1 MIDFSFTIPGSDVLN
16 QNWIS
21 TALFCPA
28 KLRNGMRWRFM
39 NAKTKLQGIAKTY
52 VENEKPEPF
61 EPGRKIKE
69 TFTVTAPCTV
79 KYFDPVNFHPTEKVL
94 VDVLVKEGILEDDN
108 GLVIPSVVFKS
119 GGSKGRGYEFRLEM
133 EEEDITTPSPEGE
146 EGVGAK
152 KASLFSEG
160 NEAQ

>member
-1 MIDFSFTIPGSDVLN
+1 MIDLSFTLPASDVLN

-39 NAKTKLQGIAKTY
+39 QAKTKLQAIAQTY
-52 VENEKPEPF
+52 LDTEKPAPF
-61 EPGRKIKE
+61 EAGKKIKE
-69 TFTVTAPCTV
+69 TFTVTAPCMV
-79 KYFDPVNFHPTEKVL
+79 KKFDPVNFHPTEKVI
-94 VDVLVKEGILEDDN
+94 VDVLVKGGVLEDDN

-119 GGSKGRGYEFRLEM
+119 GGSRGKFYEFRLEM
-133 EEEDITTPSPEGE
+133 EEDASTTPMPLFP

-160 NEAQ
+160 SAAQ

>member
-1 MIDFSFTIPGSDVLN
+1 MIDFSFRIPAADVLN

-21 TALFCPA
+21 TGLFCPA

-39 NAKTKLQGIAKTY
+39 ESKSKLQSIAKAY
-52 VENEKPEPF
+52 VESEKPEPF
-61 EPGRKIKE
+61 GAGKKIKE

-133 EEEDITTPSPEGE
+133 EEDESVTPMPEGE

-152 KASLFSEG
+152 KASLFNEG
-160 NEAQ
+160 KEAQ